1 MTLLRKHDEQV
12 RITERYDVDAV
23 IVGAGFSGMYMLHK
37 LRALGLSTIVFERG
51 GGVGGKWYWN
61 RYPGARC
68 DIESA
73 DYSYS
78 FSDALQQ
85 EWRWSERYATQPE
98 ILRYVNHVA
107 DRFDLRRDIRFNTQV
122 THAGFDESA
131 GAWDVLTDRGECVRA
146 RFFIVATGCLSVANL
161 PDIRGCDAYNGDV
174 YHTGDW
180 PHQAVDFSGKRVA
193 VIGTGSS
200 AIQSIPLIAERA
212 DHVFVLQRT
221 PNFSVP
227 ARNAP
232 ITDAQDDEIKKG
244 YVKRRQTARY
254 NSGGVNRI
262 DATVGALDVSVDVR
276 EHEYERKWREG
287 GLNFASTFADLRV
300 DEVANETAAD
310 FIRRKIRETVRDAK
324 TAETLIPTG
333 YPFASKRPC
342 VDTNYYETFNR
353 DNVTLVDLRRTP
365 ISEITP
371 RGVQTGD
378 AHYDVDA
385 IVFAT
390 GFDAMTGAIHAI
402 DISGRGGKQLRDHWS
417 AGPRTYLGL
426 MSAGFPNLFI
436 VASVGSPSVLSNMM
450 TSIEQ
455 HVDWISA
462 CIARL
467 HAEKIG
473 TIEAAAAAEQAWVDH
488 VNALAAATLFPRGTS
503 WYMGANIPGKPR
515 IFMPYAGGV
524 GRYRKLCEKIERNGY
539 PGFLLDRRD
548 CDSINGVA
556 RSTAADVESIIDAS
570 APFDTAVSE

>member
-1 MTLLRKHDEQV
+1 MTLLRRPEAQV
-12 RITERYDVDAV
+12 HITERHDTDVV
-23 IVGAGFSGMYMLHK
+23 IVGAGFAGMYMLHK
-37 LRALGLSTIVFERG
+37 LRALGLATIVFERG
-51 GGVGGKWYWN
+51 DGVGGTWYWN

-122 THAGFDESA
+122 TCAKFDDSTSTWE
-131 GAWDVLTDRGECVRA
+131 VLTDRGECVRA
-146 RFFIVATGCLSVANL
+146 RFLILATGCLSVANL
-161 PDIRGCDAYNGDV
+161 PDIPGRDAYQGDV

-180 PHQAVDFSGKRVA
+180 PHDNVDFSGKRVA

-200 AIQSIPLIAERA
+200 AIQSIPLIAQQA
-212 DHVFVLQRT
+212 DRVFVLQRT

-232 ITDAQDDEIKKG
+232 LSDEQDRKIKQH
-244 YVKRRQTARY
+244 YAKRRQVARY
-254 NSGGVNRI
+254 NSGGVNRF
-262 DATVGALDVSVDVR
+262 DPTVGALEVPADVR
-276 EHEYERKWREG
+276 EREYERKWREG

-300 DEVANETAAD
+300 DAAANATAAD
-310 FIRRKIRETVRDAK
+310 FIRRKIRETVRDQK
-324 TAETLIPTG
+324 TAEMLTPNG
-333 YPFASKRPC
+333 YPFAAKRPC

-353 DNVTLVDLRRTP
+353 DNVTLVDLRHAP
-365 ISEITP
+365 ISGLTP
-371 RGVQTGD
+371 RGVRTST

-402 DISGRGGKQLRDHWS
+402 DIRGRNGKQLREHWG

-462 CIARL
+462 CIERL
-467 HAEKIG
+467 HTERIG
-473 TIEAAAAAEQAWVDH
+473 TIEAAPAAEQTWVDH
-488 VNALAAATLFPRGTS
+488 VNVLSAATLFPLGTS

-524 GRYRKLCEKIERNGY
+524 GRYRELCERIEAQGY
-539 PGFLLDRRD
+539 PGFLFDRRD
-548 CDSINGVA
+548 RDSLNGAA

-570 APFDTAVSE
+570 APFDMSASR